1 MLRQP
6 IVTILGHVDHGKT
19 SLLDKI
25 RGTGTA
31 GREAGGITQAIG
43 ASIIHAN
50 TLNNVCGELFKK
62 IKLILK
68 IPGLLF
74 IDTPGHSAFTNLRK
88 RGGNLADI
96 AILVV
101 DINDGVMPQTLE
113 SIDILKTYKTPFV
126 VAINKLDTIK
136 GWKQHEGLVNSMAKQ
151 DNSVQGIFEGR
162 VYTIIGS
169 LGEKGFSAD
178 RFDRVSD
185 YTQQVAVVP
194 VSAKTGEG
202 IPELLMVLSGLA
214 QKFLE
219 ANLETDKKGSAK
231 GTILEVKEQQ
241 GVGKVMDAII
251 YDGTLSV
258 NDIVVIGGLEKP
270 IVTKVKAL
278 FEPSELRDMREKR
291 TPFKSVKTAS
301 ASIGVRLACP
311 DIEDVVAGMPL
322 IAVGKDMSEER
333 EKEEVQK
340 QVSEVTIETEEEGVI
355 AKADS
360 LGSLEAL
367 LVLLKERKIQVKRA
381 SIGPVNKRDIA
392 DAVAMG
398 NINSSFGVILVF
410 NLSPPEPLPDNTK
423 VIANDVIYRLIEDY
437 EKWVVEKNK
446 QVQLS
451 ELEVLIKPCKIQL
464 LKGYIFRQ
472 SNPACMGAEVMLGTL
487 KNNTPLMKADGE
499 VLTTVKGL
507 QMEQKNIASAS
518 KNARVAV
525 SMPGVIVGRQIK
537 EQDILFSAIP
547 ENDFRKYKDFK
558 DQLSSDEK
566 IILKEV
572 AEIMRKK
579 HPVWGI

>member
-43 ASIIHAN
+43 ASIIHAD
-50 TLNNVCGELFKK
+50 TLNKVCGELFKK
-62 IKLILK
+62 IKLTLK

-126 VAINKLDTIK
+126 VAINKLDTLR
-136 GWKQHEGLVNSMAKQ
+136 GWKQNEGLVNSMAKQ
-151 DNSVQGIFEGR
+151 DPATQGLFEGK

-169 LGEKGFSAD
+169 LNEKGFNAD

-219 ANLETDKKGSAK
+219 ASLETDKAGSAK

-241 GVGKVMDAII
+241 GVGKVLDAII

-258 NDIVVIGGLEKP
+258 NDVIVIGGLDKP
-270 IVTKVKAL
+270 IATKVKAM

-291 TPFKSVKTAS
+291 TPFKSVKTVT

-311 DIEDVVAGMPL
+311 DIEDAVAGMPL
-322 IAVGKDMSEER
+322 VAVGKDMTKEQAM
-333 EKEEVQK
+333 EEVQK
-340 QVSEVTIETEEEGVI
+340 QVGEVTIETEDEGVI

-367 LVLLKERKIQVKRA
+367 LVLLKEKNIKVKRA
-381 SIGPVNKRDIA
+381 SIGPVSKRDIA
-392 DAVAMG
+392 DATAMAE
-398 NINSSFGVILVF
+398 INPSFGAILVF
-410 NLSPPEPLPDNTK
+410 NLPPPEPLPDNAK
-423 VIANDVIYRLIEDY
+423 VIANDVIYKLIEDY
-437 EKWVVEKNK
+437 EKWVVDQNK
-446 QVQLS
+446 QVQLA
-451 ELEVLIKPCKIQL
+451 ELDSLVKPCKIQL
-464 LKGYIFRQ
+464 LKGYVFRQ
-472 SNPACMGAEVMLGTL
+472 SNPAVVGCEVMLGTL
-487 KNNTPLMKADGE
+487 KNNTPMMKADGE
-499 VLTTVKGL
+499 NLTTVKGL
-507 QMEQKNIASAS
+507 QMEQKNIESAS
-518 KNARVAV
+518 KNSRIAV
-525 SMPGVIVGRQIK
+525 SLPGVIVGRQIK
-537 EQDILFSAIP
+537 EQDILYSAVP

-558 DQLSSDEK
+558 DHLSADEK
-566 IILKEV
+566 TVLKEV
-572 AEIMRKK
+572 AEIMRRKN
-579 HPVWGI
+579 PVWGI